1 MGPSAHSGALRTVAQ
16 AACGAFRPS
25 PILVDVPLA
34 KPKVAFVCQQC
45 GFDSPKWIGRCPQ
58 CDGWNTFVE
67 ERVVPAPKGRDG
79 SVRSPRAAIPLSDVP
94 DSAEDRIP
102 TGIGELD
109 RVLGGGIVPG
119 SLVLL
124 GGDPGIGKS
133 SLLMQASGH
142 VAARGRVLYVSGEES
157 AAQVKLR
164 TRRFGID
171 RDGILLLPETDLST
185 VIETIRS
192 TKPILVVV
200 DSIQTMT
207 SDAIGS
213 AAGGVSQLRECAAR
227 LLEVAKGEEVPIFLI
242 GHVTKEGA
250 VAGPRVLEHIV
261 DAVLYLEGERFHSFR
276 VLRATKDR
284 FGSTDEVGVF
294 EMGERGLT
302 EVADPSGVFLEERG
316 RGVPGSV
323 VVPTLEGTR
332 PLLVEVQALVAPTS
346 FGLPRR
352 TANGADLQ
360 RVILLLAVL
369 GKRAGLSLG
378 QHDVYVNLVGGL
390 RVREPA
396 TDLAVAIAIAS
407 ALRDR
412 PADPRAVFVG
422 ELGLGGEVRR
432 VQRLGPRLR
441 EAERLGFE
449 RAIVPAASARDL
461 DGTPLEIVAVKDLR
475 EAVQRAGVSDADR
488 AT

>member
-1 MGPSAHSGALRTVAQ
+1 MP
-16 AACGAFRPS
+16 P
-25 PILVDVPLA
+25 A
-34 KPKVAFVCQQC
+34 KAKIAFVCQQC

-67 ERVVPAPKGRDG
+67 ERIVAPPKGRNG
-79 SVRSPRAAIPLSDVP
+79 AVRAPRVAIPLSDVP
-94 DSAEDRIP
+94 PSAEERIP
-102 TGIGELD
+102 TGIGEFD

-133 SLLMQASGH
+133 SLLMQASAR
-142 VAARGRVLYVSGEES
+142 VSSRGRVLYVSGEES

-164 TRRFGID
+164 ARRFGID
-171 RDGILLLPETDLST
+171 GEGIFLLPETDLAS
-185 VIETIRS
+185 VIESIRS
-192 TKPILVVV
+192 TKPALVVI

-213 AAGGVSQLRECAAR
+213 AAGGVSQLRECTAR
-227 LLEVAKGEEVPIFLI
+227 LLEVAKGEDVPIFLI

-294 EMGERGLT
+294 EMGEAGLR

-332 PLLVEVQALVAPTS
+332 PLLVEVQALVTPTS

-369 GKRAGLSLG
+369 SKRAGLSLG

-396 TDLAVAIAIAS
+396 TDLAVAIAVAS

-412 PADPRAVFVG
+412 VADPRAVFVG

-432 VQRLGPRLR
+432 VQRLAARLR

-461 DGTPLEIVAVKDLR
+461 DGGTPLEVVPVKDLR
-475 EAVQRAGVSDADR
+475 EAVLRSGVSDGKA
-488 AT
+488 AP